1 MHASIQRCLFDAE
14 WHKRNDY
21 KVEVEVEVDVEKND

>member
-21 KVEVEVEVDVEKND
+21 KVEVEVEKND